1 MVKAHRCRKLLALM
15 LAVMMLAAVLTATA
29 SAGYADSTYYNTGC
43 LTTYETN
50 SLIAQSFAKGSVV
63 VMTPTNNVF
72 YTGAA
77 AEQMVID
84 GDVQIVTIAGVG
96 SSVVGTAAFAKH
108 VAKIKNQPVAGIVVG
123 YGDGTVY
130 TEGTQGY
137 FIGRPSNIAGVYY
150 EEPASQKLVDLYAAG
165 ARPSMLIG
173 HSKGNMD
180 VANALFKMYNEGHQ
194 SWYSGVTVK
203 TFGCG
208 VYVPAGVGSFR
219 QYIGT
224 LDTLGYTNTVNWGSM
239 TYVYGRYHTLN
250 PSYMF
255 TYMPIQS
262 YI

>member
-1 MVKAHRCRKLLALM
+1 MAKTRRLGKK
-15 LAVMMLAAVLTATA
+15 LAAVLLAVMLLSLPA
-29 SAGYADSTYYNTGC
+29 AAGYADSTYYNTGC
-43 LTTYETN
+43 LTSQET
-50 SLIAQSFAKGSVV
+50 SVLLAQAFEKGSVV

-72 YTGAA
+72 YTGAT

-96 SSVVGTAAFAKH
+96 SSVIGTAAFAKH

-123 YGDGTVY
+123 YGDGTIY

-137 FIGRPSNIAGVYY
+137 FIGRPSNVAGVYY

-165 ARPSMLIG
+165 ARPSLLIG

-194 SWYSGVTVK
+194 SWYAGVTVK

-208 VYVPAGVGSFR
+208 VYVPAGVGAFR

-224 LDTLGYTNTVNWGSM
+224 LDSLGYTNTVNWGSM
-239 TYVYGRYHTLN
+239 TYVYGKYHTTN
-250 PSYMF
+250 PSYAF
-255 TYMPIQS
+255 TYMPIQW

>member
-1 MVKAHRCRKLLALM
+1 MAKTRRLGKK
-15 LAVMMLAAVLTATA
+15 LAAVLLAVMLLSLPA
-29 SAGYADSTYYNTGC
+29 AAGYADSTYYNTGC
-43 LTTYETN
+43 LTSQET
-50 SLIAQSFAKGSVV
+50 SVLLAQAFEKGSVV

-96 SSVVGTAAFAKH
+96 SSVIGTAAFAKH

-123 YGDGTVY
+123 YGDGTIY

-137 FIGRPSNIAGVYY
+137 FIGRPSNVAGVYY

-165 ARPSMLIG
+165 ARPSLLIG

-194 SWYSGVTVK
+194 SWYAGVTVK

-208 VYVPAGVGSFR
+208 VYVPAGVGTFR

-239 TYVYGRYHTLN
+239 TYVYGKYHTTN
-250 PSYMF
+250 PTYTF
-255 TYMPIQS
+255 TYMPIQW